1 MAGFLST
8 SVVFQVTALGLSEY
22 HHIRLHKSRFSEIFS
37 SDILSNTW
45 KAKQKVVPTCGNP
58 RSTRLNKCTPKVSVA
73 YGTVLKE
80 NPMWDDR
87 EDEVVGDVGEPSIV
101 SENRLQ
107 FLEEIDE
114 KNLSWRLLKL
124 SRADKVRSALELYA
138 SMDFMD
144 LRPESHAFNAL
155 LSCLLRNHELDD
167 ALQVFESMKSNDRT
181 SGHSYTL
188 ILQGVAKARGFQA
201 AFQLFEELI
210 TDEDHKK
217 KLDQVLFNMMLTLCR
232 EEKDWLKTKIVWKN
246 MKDNSCVGNSVTYSL
261 LVTTFLAN
269 CQYGLAIEAY
279 LDMVQNR
286 VEPDTR
292 TMEAA
297 IMAFAKDGRCDF
309 ALSIFRA
316 MMKRKA
322 NPNII
327 IFNAL
332 IHSLGNNGQVNLAF
346 KVHDCMKSLGHVPT
360 SYTWNALLIA
370 LCRAE
375 QYGDALRLFERV
387 QQETPSALG
396 LHLYNTALTACKR
409 LGHWR
414 RALQILW
421 EMEDSGLLIPVTSY
435 CRVIG
440 ACEVGKE
447 PKVALQVYQ
456 HMVHRKQTPDTLTLL
471 SLIRSCI
478 WGSLYDEVHE
488 ILRLVPPNAHL
499 YNAAVQG
506 FCLREKTESATKL
519 YQEMREL
526 GLSADHKTRAMM
538 LQFLPRS

>member
-1 MAGFLST
+1 MAASLTT
-8 SVVFQVTALGLSEY
+8 SVVFHVPTLGLSEY
-22 HHIRLHKSRFSEIFS
+22 YHTRIHISRFSEFLS
-37 SDILSNTW
+37 SDITSNSW
-45 KAKQKVVPTCGNP
+45 SAKRKVVSSCRNS
-58 RSTRLNKCTPKVSVA
+58 RSTRLDRDVPKVSIA
-73 YGTVLKE
+73 YGSVLNE
-80 NPMWDDR
+80 HPMWDDGE
-87 EDEVVGDVGEPSIV
+87 EDVDDVSMASSLV

-107 FLEEIDE
+107 FLEERDE

-138 SMDFMD
+138 SMDFMG

-155 LSCLLRNHELDD
+155 LSCLLRKEELDD
-167 ALQVFESMKSNDRT
+167 ALQVFESMRSSGRT
-181 SGHSYTL
+181 SGHSYNL
-188 ILQGVAKARGFQA
+188 ILQGVAKARGFEA
-201 AFQLFEELI
+201 AFQMFQELI
-210 TDEDHKK
+210 DDKEETIKA
-217 KLDQVLFNMMLTLCR
+217 DQVLFNMMLTLCR
-232 EEKDWLKTKIVWKN
+232 DEKDWIKSEWIWRK
-246 MKDNSCVGNSVTYSL
+246 MKENDCVGNSVTYRL
-261 LVTTFLAN
+261 LVTMFLGF
-269 CQYGLAIEAY
+269 CQYGLAVEAY
-279 LDMVQNR
+279 LEMVQNE

-297 IMAFAKDGRCDF
+297 VMSFVKDGRWDF
-309 ALSIFRA
+309 ALSVFRD
-316 MMKRKA
+316 MMKRKE

-327 IFNAL
+327 VFNAL

-346 KVHDCMKSLGHVPT
+346 KVYDCMRCLGHVPT

-370 LCRAE
+370 LCRAD
-375 QYGDALRLFERV
+375 QYSDALELFEKI
-387 QQETPSALG
+387 QQESPSELG
-396 LHLYNTALTACKR
+396 LHLYNTALTACNK
-409 LGHWR
+409 LGSWR
-414 RALQILW
+414 RGLQILW
-421 EMEDSGLLIPVTSY
+421 EMEDLGLEIPVTSY

-440 ACEVGKE
+440 ACEVGNE

-456 HMVHRKQTPDTLTLL
+456 HMVHKKHNPDTLTLL

-488 ILRLVPPNAHL
+488 ILKLVPPNAHL

-538 LQFLPRS
+538 LQFLPKI

>member
-1 MAGFLST
+1 MAASLTT
-8 SVVFQVTALGLSEY
+8 SVVFHVPNLGLSEY
-22 HHIRLHKSRFSEIFS
+22 YHTRIHISRFSEIFS
-37 SDILSNTW
+37 SDITSNSW
-45 KAKQKVVPTCGNP
+45 SAKRRVVSSCRNSG
-58 RSTRLNKCTPKVSVA
+58 STRLDRYLPKVSIA
-73 YGTVLKE
+73 YGSVLNE
-80 NPMWDDR
+80 HPMWDDGE
-87 EDEVVGDVGEPSIV
+87 EDVDDVSMPSSLV

-107 FLEEIDE
+107 FLEERDE

-138 SMDFMD
+138 SMDFMG

-155 LSCLLRNHELDD
+155 LSCLLRKEELDD
-167 ALQVFESMKSNDRT
+167 ALQVFESMRSSGRT
-181 SGHSYTL
+181 SGHSYNL
-188 ILQGVAKARGFQA
+188 ILQGVAKARGFEA
-201 AFQLFEELI
+201 AFQMFQELI
-210 TDEDHKK
+210 DDKEETIKA
-217 KLDQVLFNMMLTLCR
+217 DQVLFNMMLTFCR
-232 EEKDWLKTKIVWKN
+232 DEKDWIKSEWIWRK
-246 MKDNSCVGNSVTYSL
+246 MKENDCVGNSVTYRL
-261 LVTTFLAN
+261 LVTMFLGF
-269 CQYGLAIEAY
+269 CQYGLAVEAY
-279 LDMVQNR
+279 LEMVQNE

-297 IMAFAKDGRCDF
+297 VMSFVKDGRWDF
-309 ALSIFRA
+309 ALSVFRD
-316 MMKRKA
+316 MMKRKE

-327 IFNAL
+327 VFNAL

-346 KVHDCMKSLGHVPT
+346 KVYDCMRCLGHVPT

-370 LCRAE
+370 LCRAD
-375 QYGDALRLFERV
+375 QYSDALELFEKI
-387 QQETPSALG
+387 QQESPSELG
-396 LHLYNTALTACKR
+396 LHLYNTALTACNK
-409 LGHWR
+409 LGSWR
-414 RALQILW
+414 RGLQILW
-421 EMEDSGLLIPVTSY
+421 EMEDLGLEIPVTSY

-440 ACEVGKE
+440 ACEVGNE

-456 HMVHRKQTPDTLTLL
+456 HMVHKKHNPDTLTLL

-488 ILRLVPPNAHL
+488 ILKLVPPNAHL

-538 LQFLPRS
+538 LQFLPKI